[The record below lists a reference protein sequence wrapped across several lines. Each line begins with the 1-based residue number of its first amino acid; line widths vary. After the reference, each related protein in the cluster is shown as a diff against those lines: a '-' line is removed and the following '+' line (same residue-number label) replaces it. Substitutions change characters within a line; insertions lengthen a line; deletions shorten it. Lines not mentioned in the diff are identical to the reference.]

1 MKQERKR
8 TRAFTLIELLVVV
21 AIIALLISILLPTL
35 SRAKEQARI
44 SLCLS
49 NLRSIVQANIS
60 YVMDK
65 RGAVFA
71 FRFGYAPDTVPS
83 GFEGFDLATEFIWGG
98 DVPDVKAIDWDDTQ
112 GRNPIEDYQPD
123 VYCLTASERP
133 MNKYFDPDVSWS
145 DEERRGV
152 GNPIR
157 RRRPS
162 QLPDYFKCPSDKTAA
177 VPMAGGNPDELYDA
191 ETPISTWEWWG
202 TSYPIN
208 WYWGYFYT
216 EMGVPLIGNLDTT
229 PPTAGALDGSPSRA
243 MLNSKSD
250 KGAAEWIFFY
260 ENQMNFAMESARPRG
275 CNPDEPSRLIRGWHR
290 QDNYHAAGFYDGH
303 AQYRY
308 FDTAYIDGPGW
319 TTWPNRPWDGTPWA
333 QYQDN

>member
-1 MKQERKR
+1 MKQERER

-21 AIIALLISILLPTL
+21 AIIALLISILLPSL

-49 NLRSIVQANIS
+49 NERSIAQAAVS
-60 YVMDK
+60 YTMDK
-65 RGAVFA
+65 GSAVFA
-71 FRFGYAPDTVPS
+71 FRFGYVPDTAP
-83 GFEGFDLATEFIWGG
+83 GDFQGFDLATEFIWGG

-112 GRNPIEDYQPD
+112 GDNPIDDWQPD
-123 VYCLTASERP
+123 VYCLTAAERP
-133 MNKYFDPDVSWS
+133 MNKYFDADVSWN
-145 DEERRGV
+145 DDERRGV

-162 QLPDYFKCPSDKTAA
+162 QLPEYFKCPSDKTAA
-177 VPMAGGNPDELYDA
+177 VPMAGDVDNPYDA
-191 ETPISTWEWWG
+191 ETTITTWEWWG

-208 WYWGYFYT
+208 WYWGYYY
-216 EMGVPLIGNLDTT
+216 EALGVPLIGSYDNNSV
-229 PPTAGALDGSPSRA
+229 GALDGSPAKA
-243 MLNSKSD
+243 MINSKTD

-260 ENQMNFAMESARPRG
+260 ENQMNFAMEAAAPRG
-275 CNPDEPSRLIRGWHR
+275 APRDQDARIMQGWHR
-290 QDNYHAAGFYDGH
+290 QENYHAACFYDGH

-319 TTWPNRPWDGTPWA
+319 TTWPNRPWVGPWE
-333 QYQDN
+333 QYQAN

>member
-1 MKQERKR
+1 
-8 TRAFTLIELLVVV
+8 VVV
-21 AIIALLISILLPTL
+21 AIIALLISILLPSL

-44 SLCLS
+44 ALCLS
-49 NLRSIVQANIS
+49 NQRSIVQASIS

-65 RGAVFA
+65 QSAVFA
-71 FRFGYAPDTVPS
+71 FRFGYVPATALPDHPQS
-83 GFEGFDLATEFIWGG
+83 FDLATEFIWGG
-98 DVPDVKAIDWDDTQ
+98 DVPDVKSMDWDDTQ
-112 GRNPIEDYQPD
+112 GDNPIEDWEPD
-123 VYCLTASERP
+123 VYKITPSERP

-145 DEERRGV
+145 DEERRGT
-152 GNPIR
+152 GEPIR
-157 RRRPS
+157 RRRPM
-162 QLPDYFKCPSDKTAA
+162 QLPEYFKCPSDKTAA
-177 VPMAGGNPDELYDA
+177 VPMAGGDPDQLYDA
-191 ETPISTWEWWG
+191 DTPITTWEWWG

-216 EMGVPLIGNLDTT
+216 EMGVPLIGSIGSGGGSN
-229 PPTAGALDGSPSRA
+229 GALDGPPYRA

-275 CNPDEPSRLIRGWHR
+275 CNPDEPSRLFMGWHR

-319 TTWPNRPWDGTPWA
+319 STWPNRPWDGTPWE